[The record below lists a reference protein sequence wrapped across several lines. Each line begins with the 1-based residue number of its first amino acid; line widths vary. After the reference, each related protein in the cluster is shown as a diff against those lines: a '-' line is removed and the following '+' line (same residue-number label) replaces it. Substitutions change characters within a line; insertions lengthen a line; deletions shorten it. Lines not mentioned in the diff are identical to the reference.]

1 MSTSI
6 ASTINPSQRPNP
18 TTPSRE
24 LINGPEH
31 KDSPS
36 ENNKGLRIA
45 FMSFFNSPFT
55 SGVPDMKSISDWQAN
70 NQWFV
75 NHEKRGAKCGSHGAK
90 ADDEMPA
97 Y

>member
-1 MSTSI
+1 
-6 ASTINPSQRPNP
+6 
-18 TTPSRE
+18 
-24 LINGPEH
+24 
-31 KDSPS
+31 
-36 ENNKGLRIA
+36 
-45 FMSFFNSPFT
+45 
-55 SGVPDMKSISDWQAN
+55 MKSISDWQAN